1 MDWGQDSSQLW
12 ERLIK
17 GNMGKNWFHK
27 LHGKLAML
35 ILLIAWERLCTFI
48 SLLLP
53 CWFFFFLLWFTWMKT
68 AKFPSLFNLFFFPL
82 SLPKP
87 FLQVMLTVSFL
98 TEWLKNTVWWY
109 TNWDECP
116 DTWKNQVWNRVSV
129 TTWEECLYAHQVLIR
144 SHTNWYSIYLW
155 ELLCL

>member
-1 MDWGQDSSQLW
+1 MA
-12 ERLIK
+12 
-17 GNMGKNWFHK
+17 N
-27 LHGKLAML
+27 
-35 ILLIAWERLCTFI
+35 LL
-48 SLLLP
+48 
-53 CWFFFFLLWFTWMKT
+53 CWFFSLPGKDYVLLFLYYYLADFFFFCSDSLEWKL
-68 AKFPSLFNLFFFPL
+68 PSFLHFLIFFFFPL